1 MLENA
6 QTQGGPERV
15 LSCPC
20 VFSPRSDHGHPWA
33 GSLPPEA
40 RSGQTVTGRS
50 QGGRRASQGVTGRH
64 RADVRPCSG
73 PEAGRG
79 VGRADPCAE
88 SRQTLWT
95 LRRASRSSPAPPAR
109 ARLLKSRPGQPLR
122 GPDCGEACG
131 PAGASASQ
139 ELIPRR
145 FSPWKGLVVTVGR
158 EKCASSALESLR
170 CSMVSSTQRMV
181 TPSTCSLFSWK

>member
-6 QTQGGPERV
+6 QTQGGLERV

-20 VFSPRSDHGHPWA
+20 VFSPRSEHGHHWA
-33 GSLPPEA
+33 GLLHPEA
-40 RSGQTVTGRS
+40 RSGRTS
-50 QGGRRASQGVTGRH
+50 GRH

-73 PEAGRG
+73 QDAGRG
-79 VGRADPCAE
+79 VGKADPCAE
-88 SRQTLWT
+88 SRQLMWT

-109 ARLLKSRPGQPLR
+109 ARLLRPRPGQPLQ

-145 FSPWKGLVVTVGR
+145 FSPWKGLVVNCWLVGR
-158 EKCASSALESLR
+158 EKCASSALGSLR
-170 CSMVSSTQRMV
+170 CSMVSST
-181 TPSTCSLFSWK
+181 